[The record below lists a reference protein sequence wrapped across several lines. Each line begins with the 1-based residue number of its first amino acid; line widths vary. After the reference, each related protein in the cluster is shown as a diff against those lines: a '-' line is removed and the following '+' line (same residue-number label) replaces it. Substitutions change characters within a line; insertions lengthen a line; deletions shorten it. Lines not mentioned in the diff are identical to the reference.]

1 VADPIVLPLISFF
14 KRNQELVAM
23 FLPLVNTD
31 VEMVVRTACKMT
43 HYGRYG
49 RPSFKDGTN
58 TGQGVGET
66 SRSPL
71 AVDLGDNS

>member
-1 VADPIVLPLISFF
+1 
-14 KRNQELVAM
+14 M